1 MVKHL
6 AAVYYSHFYFS
17 SQAGQLR
24 LSLST
29 YAPLALKQ
37 LVGHVLGPDPDQAK
51 LSCLYASLCALAE
64 EEALVDP
71 ADCTDEIYQA
81 VRDYLEKL
89 ALEL

>member
-24 LSLST
+24 LTLSS
-29 YAPLALKQ
+29 YAPLALKD
-37 LVGHVLGPDPDQAK
+37 LVQDVLGPDPDQAL
-51 LSCLYASLCALAE
+51 LSCLYECLCTLAG

-71 ADCTDEIYQA
+71 EDCPDDLYHT
-81 VRDYLEKL
+81 VKDYLESL
-89 ALEL
+89 APRL